1 MGGGI
6 AADLANAGWTVHLLD
21 QTVALAEAG
30 KRRVEQSSP
39 PLLYVPELAGRIV
52 PGCAEELSVCAAAD
66 WVIEA
71 IAEKLVLKQAL
82 LSRLESAVGPE
93 TLITSN
99 TSGLSL
105 TEMSKHCGMAFR
117 QIGRASCRERVCML
131 V

>member
-93 TLITSN
+93 NLSPATPAASRSRRCQSTAGWHFGCASLGRTSS
-99 TSGLSL
+99 T
-105 TEMSKHCGMAFR
+105 R
-117 QIGRASCRERVCML
+117 RVI
-131 V
+131 